1 MMRRLAAP
9 LLCSSF
15 FLLMVP
21 VALIILIQKIL
32 NKIQLQKQSRP
43 VLPNKLIRSRQSH
56 ILMSLGRSPVCLIS
70 AYW

>member
-15 FLLMVP
+15 FLLM
-21 VALIILIQKIL
+21 ACGSNNTNSKIL
-32 NKIQLQKQSRP
+32 NKIQLQKQSGP

-70 AYW
+70 GYW

>member
-15 FLLMVP
+15 FLLMACGSNNTNSKSP
-21 VALIILIQKIL
+21 E
-32 NKIQLQKQSRP
+32 KIQLQKQSRP
-43 VLPNKLIRSRQSH
+43 VLPNKFIRSRQSH
-56 ILMSLGRSPVCLIS
+56 ILKSLGRSPVCLIN